1 MTGITRKMNLLANGL
16 LVIAVLAVI
25 GIAVGHYLREKPAR
39 DTPSLVTGSKVQL
52 ADVNWAENGQTLL
65 LVLDISCRYCTESA
79 PFYNTL
85 VQEAT
90 QSRAARLVAA
100 FQQEAKYGRD
110 YLHGLGVNVEDVRQV
125 KISALGVRGTPTL
138 ILLDGSG
145 SVVRKWVGKLAKW
158 QELEVI
164 AYVRGRQ
171 KIEDTAQAVAGDTLA
186 TAADAIPSPPGD
198 APTTKEE
205 PTVFDSVALRRELD
219 SKRPIILLDIDER
232 EDFARGHIESAK
244 NIPLDE
250 IYVRCLDE
258 LPQSDQIVVYTR
270 HEGDSRV
277 RMAINQLSV
286 SGYRRVGILRG
297 GISEWQQAGLP
308 LVGGRQS

>member
-1 MTGITRKMNLLANGL
+1 MAGITRKINLLANVL
-16 LVIAVLAVI
+16 LVIAGLAVS
-25 GIAVGHYLREKPAR
+25 GVAVRHYLRNIPAR
-39 DTPSLVTGSKVQL
+39 DTPSLATGSKVQL

-79 PFYNTL
+79 PFYQAL
-85 VQEAT
+85 AEEAA
-90 QSRAARLVAA
+90 QSRAVHLVAA

-110 YLHGLGVNVEDVRQV
+110 YLRGLGVNIEHVRQA
-125 KISALGVRGTPTL
+125 KLSTLGVRGTPML

-145 SVVRKWVGKLAKW
+145 SVMRKWVGKLAKW

-171 KIEDTAQAVAGDTLA
+171 KIEDTAQTMAGDTLA
-186 TAADAIPSPPGD
+186 TAAAAMPSPPGD
-198 APTTKEE
+198 APTAREE
-205 PTVFDSVALRRELD
+205 PTVFDSVTLRQQLD
-219 SKRPIILLDIDER
+219 SKRPIILLDVDER

-250 IYVRCLDE
+250 IFVRCLDE

-270 HEGDSRV
+270 QEGDSRV

-297 GISEWQQAGLP
+297 GMSEWQQAGLP
-308 LVGGRQS
+308 LVGGRQP